1 MKDEDKEHG
10 PIAWMAGNPVAANL
24 LMLVLLIGGLMILP
38 QIRQEVFPEFDLDLV
53 SISVAYPGA
62 APSEVE
68 QGIPLALVPALYL
81 VIEDLQHFF
90 GRDQAG
96 PAA

>member
-24 LMLVLLIGGLMILP
+24 LMLVLLIGGLMIRP

-62 APSEVE
+62 APSD
-68 QGIPLALVPALYL
+68 PASRRALGDFVRGLRIGPPHAAS
-81 VIEDLQHFF
+81 
-90 GRDQAG
+90 RDPQF
-96 PAA
+96 